1 MRLEPA
7 SFAQVRYARDGRRV
21 NIDAD
26 VGEVA
31 TRLREIDP
39 KLGLQW
45 NEKGDFYMVV
55 EYVEKPEGEE
65 ERLIFTAQECDQ
77 RIVKRMEEIANP
89 SYDFMAEVEAMDRQA
104 DRDKDHRFHEQT
116 GEAAERMAHA
126 LRKDL
131 GATNKAFVGKDLN
144 GGTD

>member
-1 MRLEPA
+1 MWDHRIEPA
-7 SFAQVRYARDGRRV
+7 SFAQVRYGRDGRRI

-31 TRLREIDP
+31 SRLKEIDP

-55 EYVEKPEGEE
+55 EYAQLPEGEE

-77 RIVKRMEEIANP
+77 RIVKRMEQIASP
-89 SYDFMAEVEAMDRQA
+89 TYDFMAEVEAMDKQA
-104 DRDKDHRFHEQT
+104 DRDKDHQFHEET
-116 GEAAERMAHA
+116 GEVAEQLAHA
-126 LRKDL
+126 VRKDL
-131 GATNKAFVGKDLN
+131 GATNKIIVPRGL
-144 GGTD
+144 